1 MKIIKSASLDS
12 IEAIAIDVESTFTKG
27 LPTFTIVGMISTSI
41 SESKDRVKSALLT
54 NGFKFP
60 PLKITVNLSPSEI
73 AKKGTHFDLAI
84 ALQIAFYENK
94 KVDFSDI
101 FVFGELALDGNIKDT
116 NSIFPIILSL
126 SKKDSINKVLVCTQT
141 AQKLVNIPNLEIYC
155 VKNLD
160 QAIEFIKTDKKENY
174 LYEKK
179 KLEYKTLIIN
189 DEQYFYDTNY
199 LEDFKDVIGQDMA
212 KYAAMICAAGNH
224 NLIMEGSPGCGKSMI
239 SKRLQYIMPP
249 MNLEEIL
256 EKAKL
261 LALDFKE
268 VDFSPIRAFRSPH
281 HSSTKS
287 SIFGGGSSNAKMGEI
302 ALSNG
307 GILFFDELPH
317 FSKSILEALREPLE
331 DNKILI
337 SRVNNKILYETKF
350 IFVAAMNPCPCG
362 NLLSSVKECRCNEIE
377 IQRYKNKLSEP
388 FLDRI
393 DLYLVMNDSFKDNK
407 NKVSSKELHENII
420 KAFIKQK
427 QRGQKELNGKLSD
440 EEIKKY
446 CILDEESLNILEKAR
461 FNYQLSFRS
470 INKVLKVARTIADLN
485 DNEIITKNDLLQSL
499 NFRRR

>member
-84 ALQIAFYENK
+84 ALQIAFYEDK
-94 KVDFSDI
+94 KVDFSDMFI
-101 FVFGELALDGNIKDT
+101 FGELALDGNIKDT

-141 AQKLVNIPNLEIYC
+141 AQKLANIHNLEIYC

-268 VDFSPIRAFRSPH
+268 VDFFPIRAFRSPH

-393 DLYLVMNDSFKDNK
+393 DLYLVMNDSFKDNR

>member
-60 PLKITVNLSPSEI
+60 PLKITINLSPSEI

-84 ALQIAFYENK
+84 ALQIAFYEDK
-94 KVDFSDI
+94 KVDFSDMFI
-101 FVFGELALDGNIKDT
+101 FGELALDGNIKDT

-141 AQKLVNIPNLEIYC
+141 AQKLANIPNLEIYC
-155 VKNLD
+155 VNDLSE
-160 QAIEFIKTDKKENY
+160 AIEFIKTDKKENY

-261 LALDFKE
+261 LALDFKD

-377 IQRYKNKLSEP
+377 IQRYKNRLSEP
-388 FLDRI
+388 FLDRV

>member
-427 QRGQKELNGKLSD
+427 QRGQKELNGKLGD

-485 DNEIITKNDLLQSL
+485 ENEIITKNDLLQSL

>member
-1 MKIIKSASLDS
+1 MKIIKSASLDTIDAMS
-12 IEAIAIDVESTFTKG
+12 IDVESTFTKG

-73 AKKGTHFDLAI
+73 SKKGTHFDLSI
-84 ALQIAFYENK
+84 ALQIAFYDQKNI
-94 KVDFSDI
+94 DFNDI
-101 FVFGELALDGNIKDT
+101 YFFGELSLDGNIKDT
-116 NSIFPIILSL
+116 SSIFPIILSL
-126 SKKDSINKVLVCTQT
+126 TKKNLINKVLVCQDS
-141 AQKLVNIPNLEIYC
+141 AKKLANIPNLEIYC

-160 QAIEFIKTDKKENY
+160 DAINFIKSNKKEEF
-174 LYEKK
+174 LYKK
-179 KLEYKTLIIN
+179 NPLEYKILKIN
-189 DEQYFYDTNY
+189 ETEYYFDTNY

-212 KYAAMICAAGNH
+212 KNAALISSAGNH
-224 NLIMEGSPGCGKSMI
+224 NIIFEGSPGCGKSMI
-239 SKRLQYIMPP
+239 SKRLKYIMPP

-261 LALDFKE
+261 QSLDYKE
-268 VDFSPIRAFRSPH
+268 VDFLPIRAFRSPH

-302 ALSNG
+302 ALSNN

-337 SRVNNKILYETKF
+337 SRVNTKIMYETKF
-350 IFVAAMNPCPCG
+350 IFIAAMNPCPCG
-362 NLLSSVKECRCNEIE
+362 NLLSSVKECRCNEME

-393 DLYLVMNDSFKDNK
+393 DLYVVMNDSFSDNK
-407 NKVSSKELHENII
+407 NLVSSKELHEKVIN
-420 KAFIKQK
+420 AFIKQK
-427 QRGQKELNGKLSD
+427 QRGQSELNGKLSD
-440 EEIKKY
+440 SDIKKY
-446 CILDEESLNILEKAR
+446 CILDFDSQSILQKAR
-461 FNYQLSFRS
+461 INYQLSFRS

-485 DNEIITKNDLLQSL
+485 NNEVITKNDLLQSL
-499 NFRRR
+499 SFRRR

>member
-1 MKIIKSASLDS
+1 MKIIKSASLDT
-12 IEAIAIDVESTFTKG
+12 IDAISIDVESTFTKG
-27 LPTFTIVGMISTSI
+27 MPNFTIVGMISTSI

-84 ALQIAFYENK
+84 ALQIAFFDDK
-94 KVDFSDI
+94 KINFDDF

-126 SKKDSINKVLVCTQT
+126 VKKGLVNKVLVCR
-141 AQKLVNIPNLEIYC
+141 ASAEKLANIPNLEIYC
-155 VKNLD
+155 IKNLSD
-160 QAIEFIKTDKKENY
+160 AINFIKSNKKEEF

-179 KLEYKTLIIN
+179 EFVYNTLIIN
-189 DEQYFYDTNY
+189 EKKYFYETNY
-199 LEDFKDVIGQDMA
+199 IEDFKDVIGQEMA
-212 KYAAMICAAGNH
+212 KYAAIISATGNH
-224 NLIMEGSPGCGKSMI
+224 NLILEGSPGCGKSMI
-239 SKRLQYIMPP
+239 SKRLQYILPP

-261 LALDFKE
+261 QALDFKE

-302 ALSNG
+302 ALSNN

-317 FSKSILEALREPLE
+317 FSKSVLEALREPLE

-350 IFVAAMNPCPCG
+350 IFIAAMNPCPCG
-362 NLLSSVKECRCNEIE
+362 NLLSSVKECRCNELE
-377 IQRYKNKLSEP
+377 IQRYKNRLSEP

-393 DLYLVMNDSFKDNK
+393 DLYLVMNDSFNDNK
-407 NKVSSKELHENII
+407 NIVNSKELHENVI

-427 QRGQKELNGKLSD
+427 TRGQKELNGKLSD
-440 EEIKKY
+440 EDIKKY
-446 CILDEESLNILEKAR
+446 CILDEESLIILEKAR
-461 FNYQLSFRS
+461 LNYNLTFRR
-470 INKVLKVARTIADLN
+470 IKKVLKFSRTIADLN

>member
-1 MKIIKSASLDS
+1 MKIIKSASLDTLD
-12 IEAIAIDVESTFTKG
+12 AISIDVESTFTKG

-73 AKKGTHFDLAI
+73 NKKGTHFDLAI
-84 ALQIAFYENK
+84 ALQIALFEEKNI
-94 KVDFSDI
+94 DFEDI
-101 FVFGELALDGNIKDT
+101 YFFGELALDGNIKDT
-116 NSIFPIILSL
+116 SSIFPIILSL
-126 SKKDSINKVLVCTQT
+126 VKQNIIKKVLVCE
-141 AQKLVNIPNLEIYC
+141 ASAEKLSNIPNLEIYK
-155 VKNLD
+155 VKNLEE
-160 QAIEFIKTDKKENY
+160 AITFSKSKKKEDF
-174 LYEKK
+174 LFEKK
-179 KLEYKTLIIN
+179 ILEYKTLEIN
-189 DEQYFYDTNY
+189 DEKFYYETIYKD
-199 LEDFKDVIGQDMA
+199 DFSDVIGQEMA
-212 KYAAMICAAGNH
+212 KYAALISAAGNH
-224 NLIMEGSPGCGKSMI
+224 NIIFEGSPGCGKSMI

-249 MNLEEIL
+249 MSLEEIL

-261 LALDFKE
+261 QALDFKE

-287 SIFGGGSSNAKMGEI
+287 SIFGGGSINAKMGEI
-302 ALSNG
+302 ALSNN

-337 SRVNNKILYETKF
+337 SRVNSKIMYETKF
-350 IFVAAMNPCPCG
+350 IFIAAMNPCPCG
-362 NLLSSVKECRCNEIE
+362 NLLSSQKECRCNVLE
-377 IQRYKNKLSEP
+377 IQRYKNRLSEP

-393 DLYLVMNDSFKDNK
+393 DLYVVMNDSFSDNK
-407 NKVSSKELHENII
+407 NIVNSKELHENII

-427 QRGQKELNGKLSD
+427 KRNQKELNGKLN
-440 EEIKKY
+440 EEDIKKY
-446 CILDEESLNILEKAR
+446 CILDEESKVILEKAR
-461 FNYQLSFRS
+461 ITYQLSFRS